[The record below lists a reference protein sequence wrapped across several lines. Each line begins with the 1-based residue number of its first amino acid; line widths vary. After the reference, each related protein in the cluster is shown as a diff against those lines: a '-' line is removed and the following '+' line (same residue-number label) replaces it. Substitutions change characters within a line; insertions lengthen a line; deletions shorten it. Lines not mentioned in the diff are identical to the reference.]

1 MLVAHEE
8 DAARHPER
16 AAADEVGLPE
26 GDPQVRRDR
35 RLGNWIMGGL
45 IGAVLIAAVVGVLGL
60 RGGDELDPMFEPT
73 DVATALPVGEA
84 AEGAGA
90 TGDVAGVPVGFPQS
104 VDGAVS
110 AMMTYGN
117 AADAALFRT
126 PQERSEIANRIFTDE
141 GHAASGLTDQAA
153 VEAQERLGVNEAGV
167 AERWNGSLDPA
178 RTAFVGCAYEFGVYR
193 VVSVGSASVVPPSP
207 GEPAQLLSQVVVTTW
222 SPCLSG
228 VAGTQDASDVD
239 IRWTQRTSTLR
250 WDGRDWRVEATVSSD
265 DRVPVPADPDD
276 VAVTFEERA
285 RLVGKGWTLPA
296 DATEKIP
303 PDFWSGDTR

>member
-1 MLVAHEE
+1 MPVAHEE
-8 DAARHPER
+8 DTARHPER
-16 AAADEVGLPE
+16 AVADEVGLPE

-35 RLGNWIMGGL
+35 RLGDRIIGGL
-45 IGAVLIAAVVGVLGL
+45 VGAVLIAAVVGVLGL

-126 PQERSEIANRIFTDE
+126 PQERAQIADRIFTDE

-153 VEAQERLGVNEAGV
+153 AEAQDRLGAD
-167 AERWNGSLDPA
+167 AL
-178 RTAFVGCAYEFGVYR
+178 TGCAYEFGAYKVA
-193 VVSVGSASVVPPSP
+193 SVGSSDAAQVPFW
-207 GEPAQLLSQVVVTTW
+207 VVVSTW
-222 SPCLSG
+222 APCL
-228 VAGTQDASDVD
+228 AGAGGAQDASDVD

-265 DRVPVPADPDD
+265 DRVPVPAEPDD

-296 DATEKIP
+296 DATEEVA
-303 PDFWSGDTR
+303 PDFWSGGTR